1 MSGNGA
7 IVELN
12 IQSLTDEQVIA
23 WYSHH
28 WNSTV
33 RALVAR
39 LAANEERYRRNI
51 IEAYEDAFR
60 LANEQ
65 ASARVNPHGLSASEQ
80 RIAMSEGD
88 D

>member
-1 MSGNGA
+1 MPA
-7 IVELN
+7 PELR
-12 IQSLTDEQVIA
+12 IQGLSDEQIIA

-51 IEAYEDAFR
+51 IEAYEEAFR

-65 ASARVNPHGLSASEQ
+65 ARAVHNPHGLSASEA